1 MLSQRQVTDV
11 DKDLLKRFYL
21 IYNSKDIAIVRCNS
35 IERISEID
43 VYLRKLK
50 QEKLMCIQGVTD
62 KQRLISVY
70 LIA

>member
-21 IYNSKDIAIVRCNS
+21 MCNSKDIAIVRCNS